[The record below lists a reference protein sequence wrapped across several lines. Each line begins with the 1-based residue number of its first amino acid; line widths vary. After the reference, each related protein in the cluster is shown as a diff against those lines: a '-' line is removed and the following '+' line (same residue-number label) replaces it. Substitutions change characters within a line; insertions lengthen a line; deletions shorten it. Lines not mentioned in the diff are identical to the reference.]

1 MPDIT
6 TIAACSTALGA
17 IMCIAILLSWFKDG
31 RPVQRRWQFAPFGI
45 AVPAGFLL
53 TYPEILPGPLGLRLG
68 WFALTL
74 VYGSAWLA
82 ARVTAG
88 RKPRPLLMLL
98 PCVAVLLFSATIGA
112 DDAMAELRMMPRVLL
127 FALFD
132 GLAAREFMRMRQP
145 QLQSATTLYWIFA
158 VFCVFELLRTP
169 FSLSLPAPF
178 GPKET
183 QVWSIALFNFLIVLQ
198 GLLLGVFLTALGRE
212 QLAAQ
217 HYRLAS
223 IDPLTGIG
231 NRRALD
237 DRIEALARSPR
248 GEDCV
253 AVALLDIDRF
263 KAINDE
269 LGHGF
274 GDMVIVGAAM
284 VARETLGA
292 GNVFRVGGEEFA
304 AIIQAR
310 TPEAVMTRAE
320 AVRIAFEARS
330 HVSGSESRRCTISVG
345 VAMMEPGDDH
355 SARFTA
361 ADEAL
366 YLAKHLG
373 RNRTV
378 LATPGQRAAPP
389 PIDLRAVAAER
400 RASA

>member
-31 RPVQRRWQFAPFGI
+31 RPTQRRWQFAPFGI
-45 AVPAGFLL
+45 AVPAGVLL

-68 WFALTL
+68 WFALTV

-98 PCVAVLLFSATIGA
+98 PCVVVLLFSATIGA
-112 DDAMAELRMMPRVLL
+112 DDAMSELRMLPRVLL

-132 GLAAREFMRMRQP
+132 GLAAREFMRMRHP

-237 DRIEALARSPR
+237 DRMEALARAPR
-248 GEDCV
+248 AEGCTAV
-253 AVALLDIDRF
+253 AVLDIDHF

-310 TPEAVMTRAE
+310 TPEAIMARAE
-320 AVRIAFEARS
+320 TMRIAFEARS
-330 HVSGSESRRCTISVG
+330 HVGGGETRRCTISVG
-345 VAMMEPGDDH
+345 VAMLEPGDDH
-355 SARFTA
+355 AARFTA

-366 YLAKHLG
+366 YAAKRLG
-373 RNRTV
+373 RNQTV
-378 LATPGQRAAPP
+378 MAEPGGRKDTAPVDFRA
-389 PIDLRAVAAER
+389 AAER